1 MNVSLTDHAAVVSP
15 LGPLA
20 LMVRKLETHAALS
33 EDDRRALMALPY
45 TLRIY
50 EPSSYLVREGD
61 APEQCAVLL
70 SGFAYRQKQTGSGM
84 RQIVSLHIPGEP
96 LDFQHLFLDVADHN
110 VQTLTRA
117 EVATISRVALRELA
131 RSRASV
137 GHAIFVN
144 TLVEASIFR
153 EWILNI
159 GRRDA
164 RSRLAHFLC
173 EFAIR
178 LDMQGVVNAS
188 GYELPMSQEQLGD
201 ALGLTAVH
209 VNRTIKSLEADGFI
223 SRNRRRISFP
233 RWEALRE
240 LADFSSRYLH
250 LTQQAS

>member
-1 MNVSLTDHAAVVSP
+1 MSLMS
-15 LGPLA
+15 GPLS
-20 LMVRKLETHAALS
+20 LLVRKLETHAVLDAEDRAAL
-33 EDDRRALMALPY
+33 LALPH
-45 TLRIY
+45 TCRTY
-50 EPSSYLVREGD
+50 EASSYLVREGD

-70 SGFAYRQKQTGSGM
+70 TGFAYRQKLTGSGM
-84 RQIVSLHIPGEP
+84 RQIVSMHIPGEA

-117 EVATISRVALRELA
+117 DVATIPRNALRELA
-131 RSRASV
+131 RSRA
-137 GHAIFVN
+137 GIGNAIFVN

-178 LDMQGVVNAS
+178 LDMQGLTGPE

-209 VNRTIKSLEADGFI
+209 VNRTIKTLESDGLI
-223 SRNRRRISFP
+223 TRNRRRISFP
-233 RWEALRE
+233 RWDALRE
-240 LADFSSRYLH
+240 LADFSTRYLH
-250 LTQQAS
+250 LAQQRG